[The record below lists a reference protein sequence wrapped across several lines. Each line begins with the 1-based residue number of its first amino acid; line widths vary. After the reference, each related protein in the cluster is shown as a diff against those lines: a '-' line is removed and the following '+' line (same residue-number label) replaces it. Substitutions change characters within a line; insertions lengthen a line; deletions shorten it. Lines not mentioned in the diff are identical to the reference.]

1 MTGCGGRLRPWKGPA
16 GPLGVARPRDSIRT
30 FAIFCVGQLQA
41 CCAFSGR
48 WASRSLLSR
57 QACTFAIF
65 CVGEQFPYRSCCL
78 VQLLFIVHENDRTR
92 IMSIVHENDR
102 TRINQKHNHSDSPTG
117 VAA

>member
-1 MTGCGGRLRPWKGPA
+1 
-16 GPLGVARPRDSIRT
+16 
-30 FAIFCVGQLQA
+30 
-41 CCAFSGR
+41 
-48 WASRSLLSR
+48 
-57 QACTFAIF
+57 
-65 CVGEQFPYRSCCL
+65 